1 MKLPG
6 SYLSKREQQIMEEV
20 FRREH
25 VTANELVD
33 VLPGGPSNSTVRTL
47 LKLLEEK
54 GHLRHEEVEGRFVYR
69 ASQPKASAAQ
79 SALEGLVSTFFK
91 GSVGDAVAALLDE
104 RSRNLSD
111 SELDELQALIDQ
123 ARSSR

>member
-6 SYLSKREQQIMEEV
+6 GYLSKREQQIMEEIY
-20 FRREH
+20 RRER

-54 GHLRHEEVEGRFVYR
+54 GHLKHEEVDGRFVYS
-69 ASQPKASAAQ
+69 ASQSKSTAAQ
-79 SALEGLVSTFFK
+79 SALQGLVSTFFK
-91 GSVGDAVAALLDE
+91 GSVGDAVAALLDNE
-104 RSRNLSD
+104 SMQLSD
-111 SELDELQALIDQ
+111 SELNDLQALIDQ
-123 ARSSR
+123 ARRDR

>member
-20 FRREH
+20 FRRER
-25 VTANELVD
+25 VTANELVE
-33 VLPGGPSNSTVRTL
+33 VLPGGPANSTVRTL

-54 GHLRHEEVEGRFVYR
+54 GHLQHEEVEGRFVYF
-69 ASQPKASAAQ
+69 AAQAKATAAQ
-79 SALEGLVSTFFK
+79 SALEGLVSTFFR

-104 RSRNLSD
+104 RSRKLSD
-111 SELDELQALIDQ
+111 AELDELQALIDQ